1 MEQDDTRSQTR
12 KSNAIKDFL
21 AQNNV
26 GVFHDLCV
34 LRAKVGAPNLSNTQY
49 ESPRIC
55 MICLIYIPSRSD
67 Y

>member
-1 MEQDDTRSQTR
+1 MEQEDTRSQTR

-34 LRAKVGAPNLSNTQY
+34 LRAKVSAA
-49 ESPRIC
+49 SP
-55 MICLIYIPSRSD
+55 
-67 Y
+67 